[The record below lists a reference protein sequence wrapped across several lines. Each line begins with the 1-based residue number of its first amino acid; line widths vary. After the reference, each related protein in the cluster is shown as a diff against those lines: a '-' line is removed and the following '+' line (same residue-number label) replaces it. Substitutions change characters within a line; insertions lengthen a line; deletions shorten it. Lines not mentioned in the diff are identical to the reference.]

1 MPEIKVKLLRK
12 FQLND
17 KRKKANVKV
26 KLHRLKVLAVHH
38 SAAHG

>member
-17 KRKKANVKV
+17 KRKKTNMKV

-38 SAAHG
+38 SSAHG